1 VCKIVN
7 DKKRIIRNL
16 NKKIEGIEESIIKE
30 EESKINNS
38 VSNSE
43 DELNQSK
50 TYSLTD
56 LI

>member
-1 VCKIVN
+1 MCKIVN

>member
-1 VCKIVN
+1 MCKIVN

-16 NKKIEGIEESIIKE
+16 HKKIEGIEESIIKE

-38 VSNSE
+38 VNNSE